1 MALVSLRLPDELD
14 LRLSELAKITGR
26 TKTYYLLE
34 VIQGGI
40 DELESIYL
48 AEKRLEDHRAGRDKA
63 VSLTEVAERF
73 GLSN

>member
-14 LRLSELAKITGR
+14 LRLTELAKTTGR

-48 AEKRLEDHRAGRDKA
+48 AEKRLEDHRAGRDRST
-63 VSLTEVAERF
+63 SLTEVAERF